1 MRDLYEEGI
10 VEEDD
15 LSFLLSRDAAGNVVK
30 VKLEGELRCG
40 LGVHIRVLKWMDAR
54 AIAGGRM
61 EVVSTFY
68 QYHAWQPARGRTREQ
83 ALIRCDQAHGE
94 PHRHRFDAEG
104 RAMGCEPLTMETFP
118 RLDAFVR
125 EAWELATANATPN

>member
-1 MRDLYEEGI
+1 MRALYEEGI

-15 LSFLLSRDAAGNVVK
+15 LSFLLSRDLAGTLVK
-30 VKLEGELRCG
+30 VKLEGELRCD
-40 LGVHIRVLKWMDAR
+40 LGVRIRVLKWMDAR
-54 AIAGGRM
+54 TTAAGRT
-61 EVVSTFY
+61 EVLSTFY

-83 ALIRCDQAHGE
+83 SLIRCDQAHGE

-104 RAMGCEPLTMETFP
+104 RAMACETLTLDTFP

-125 EAWELATANATPN
+125 EAWDLANAKAESY